1 MRDKNAIC
9 RQIMSI
15 RIKSVCLN
23 QPSDSFLYISSF
35 CPPLYSRSTPPK
47 IFSLGRFVRLS
58 SSKVRHITISVYTI
72 LSYILQDQV
81 KCHICQKVNFFLL
94 FGVSH
99 LSLAQKLKR
108 PLSPCFH
115 TASAVFLLSCLNHA
129 VRRLFRLKSTH
140 HRNQISSGCLVS
152 SRLYRH

>member
-47 IFSLGRFVRLS
+47 IFSLGRFCGCLHRKSV
-58 SSKVRHITISVYTI
+58 IFTISVYTI
-72 LSYILQDQV
+72 LSYIYKIKV
-81 KCHICQKVNFFLL
+81 KCHILSKSKTFSCCS
-94 FGVSH
+94 VSVIVTSSKIKKTAFTMLSH
-99 LSLAQKLKR
+99 SFCGLSLI
-108 PLSPCFH
+108 LS
-115 TASAVFLLSCLNHA
+115 
-129 VRRLFRLKSTH
+129 
-140 HRNQISSGCLVS
+140 
-152 SRLYRH
+152 